1 MKKYLFQTALNAF
14 YFEEIVWW
22 PVTVL
27 LAAHLEILVILAS
40 TFRLHGTQEQPQK
53 VKKKGYDALQP
64 QNTMLGKYGS
74 FLMELPRWRMKIS
87 SRPFYELVSH

>member
-1 MKKYLFQTALNAF
+1 M
-14 YFEEIVWW
+14 EISEI
-22 PVTVL
+22 
-27 LAAHLEILVILAS
+27 LEILVISAS
-40 TFRLHGTQEQPQK
+40 TFRLHGTQEQQQK
-53 VKKKGYDALQP
+53 VKKKGFDALQP